1 MRVFGMSSDSSFVS
15 EIDLEDWVDSDH
27 DDQELNVFQQ
37 LDSRRL
43 VENKLD
49 DLRLMRETSEYDF
62 DF

>member
-15 EIDLEDWVDSDH
+15 EIDLEEWVEADDE
-27 DDQELNVFQQ
+27 DQELNVYQQ

-49 DLRLMRETSEYDF
+49 DLRLRRETSEYDF

>member
-1 MRVFGMSSDSSFVS
+1 MSSDSF
-15 EIDLEDWVDSDH
+15 EIDLDDWAEED
-27 DDQELNVFQQ
+27 DDETLKVLQQ

-49 DLRLMRETSEYDF
+49 DLRLLRETSEYDF

>member
-1 MRVFGMSSDSSFVS
+1 MSSDASFDS
-15 EIDLEDWVDSDH
+15 DIDLDDWVD
-27 DDQELNVFQQ
+27 DDSVDEELEVIQH

-49 DLRLMRETSEYDF
+49 DLRLLRETSEYDF

>member
-1 MRVFGMSSDSSFVS
+1 MSSDSSFVS
-15 EIDLEDWVDSDH
+15 DIDLDDWVDEDG
-27 DDQELNVFQQ
+27 DDQELGMIQQ

-49 DLRLMRETSEYDF
+49 DLRLLRETSEYDF

>member
-1 MRVFGMSSDSSFVS
+1 MSSDSSF
-15 EIDLEDWVDSDH
+15 DSDIDPH
-27 DDQELNVFQQ
+27 DWNETEGDDQALSIMQQ

-62 DF
+62 DFKS

>member
-1 MRVFGMSSDSSFVS
+1 MSSDSSFVS
-15 EIDLEDWVDSDH
+15 EIDLEDWVESD
-27 DDQELNVFQQ
+27 DEDQELNVFQQ

>member
-1 MRVFGMSSDSSFVS
+1 MSSDSSFAS
-15 EIDLEDWVDSDH
+15 DIDLEDWSDEDG
-27 DDQELNVFQQ
+27 DDEGLNLIQH

-49 DLRLMRETSEYDF
+49 DLRLLRETSEYDF

>member
-1 MRVFGMSSDSSFVS
+1 MSSDSSFVS
-15 EIDLEDWVDSDH
+15 DIDLEEWAEADDE
-27 DDQELNVFQQ
+27 DQELNVYQQ

-49 DLRLMRETSEYDF
+49 DLRLRRETSEYDF

>member
-1 MRVFGMSSDSSFVS
+1 MSSDSSFVA
-15 EIDLEDWVDSDH
+15 EIDLEDWVDAD
-27 DDQELNVFQQ
+27 DEDQELNVYQQ

-49 DLRLMRETSEYDF
+49 DLRLRRETSEYDF